1 MSSQWGQRSP
11 STFLSSPPK
20 SDCLAKHWAQS
31 WYTKQTPLS
40 CMLSRFSHIQL
51 FATLWTAAHQAPLSM
66 GFSRHEYWSEL
77 PFLPPRDLPNP
88 GIELE
93 SLMSPEVAGRFF
105 TTSTTWETLET
116 ILDRVTN
123 TEPGHK
129 GSRPDPT
136 MSRVDYTSLGK
147 LFPHPWPQFPHL
159 YNEEAEPDDGEA
171 LQSWNRFKELI
182 NIYTPKPRLLPANK

>member
-1 MSSQWGQRSP
+1 
-11 STFLSSPPK
+11 
-20 SDCLAKHWAQS
+20 
-31 WYTKQTPLS
+31 
-40 CMLSRFSHIQL
+40 
-51 FATLWTAAHQAPLSM
+51 
-66 GFSRHEYWSEL
+66 
-77 PFLPPRDLPNP
+77 
-88 GIELE
+88 
-93 SLMSPEVAGRFF
+93 MSPEVAGRFF

-171 LQSWNRFKELI
+171 LQS
-182 NIYTPKPRLLPANK
+182 